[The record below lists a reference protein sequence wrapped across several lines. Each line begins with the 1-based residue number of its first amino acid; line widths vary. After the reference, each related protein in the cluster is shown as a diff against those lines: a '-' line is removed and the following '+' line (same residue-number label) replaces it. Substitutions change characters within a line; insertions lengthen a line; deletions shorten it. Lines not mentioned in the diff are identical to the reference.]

1 MSTLACTDVVV
12 DIDGARIL
20 DGASLAVGTGE
31 WLTIVGPNGAG
42 KTTLLRAVAGL
53 VAVHGGIEVD
63 GVALSQLK
71 HRARARL
78 VAFVPQTPVVPPGIT
93 VLDYVLLGR
102 TPHIPYLGSETED
115 DVDATREALQLL
127 DLERF
132 ATRTLASL
140 SGGELQRVLLARA
153 IAQQSPVVLL
163 DEPNTALD
171 IGHQQEVLDVI
182 DRLRHER
189 SLTIVSTM
197 HDLTLAGLYA
207 ERLALLDHGRVV
219 AEGDA
224 AAVLTEEHLERY
236 YGARVRVVHEPGG
249 IVVVPQRAA
258 VDVRAVGDH
267 GARREVG

>member
-1 MSTLACTDVVV
+1 
-12 DIDGARIL
+12 
-20 DGASLAVGTGE
+20 
-31 WLTIVGPNGAG
+31 
-42 KTTLLRAVAGL
+42 
-53 VAVHGGIEVD
+53 
-63 GVALSQLK
+63 
-71 HRARARL
+71 
-78 VAFVPQTPVVPPGIT
+78 
-93 VLDYVLLGR
+93 
-102 TPHIPYLGSETED
+102 
-115 DVDATREALQLL
+115 
-127 DLERF
+127 
-132 ATRTLASL
+132 
-140 SGGELQRVLLARA
+140 LQRVLLARA

-224 AAVLTEEHLERY
+224 ESVLTEEHLERY
-236 YGARVRVVHEPGG
+236 YGARVRVVREPGG

-258 VDVRAVGDH
+258 IDVCVVGDRH
-267 GARREVG
+267 EAREVG